1 MMKLAGCLLLAL
13 AGYGAGS
20 WRLGQARRHLAA
32 LQQLE
37 LLLGRIR
44 DEITFRAL
52 PLEDILLLLRTESGF
67 GLLGL
72 DLCSQLHLFCLPN
85 LFKAEEREALQPAFA
100 TLGQSTGAQ
109 AGRTLAYYQKR
120 CAAFTLKA
128 EKELDK
134 AKQLYRPFGLCAG
147 LLTAFLLL

>member
-1 MMKLAGCLLLAL
+1 MMKFAGCLLLAL

-20 WRLGQARRHLAA
+20 WRLLQARRHLAA

-52 PLEDILLLLRTESGF
+52 PLEDILLQLRTEPGF
-67 GLLGL
+67 ELLGL
-72 DLCSQLHLFCLPN
+72 DVCGQLYQLCLPK
-85 LFKAEEREALQPAFA
+85 LLTGEERAALQPAFA
-100 TLGQSTGAQ
+100 TLGQSAGAQ

-120 CAAFTLKA
+120 CAAFALRA

-134 AKQLYRPFGLCAG
+134 VKQLYRPFGLCAG
-147 LLTAFLLL
+147 LLAAFLLL